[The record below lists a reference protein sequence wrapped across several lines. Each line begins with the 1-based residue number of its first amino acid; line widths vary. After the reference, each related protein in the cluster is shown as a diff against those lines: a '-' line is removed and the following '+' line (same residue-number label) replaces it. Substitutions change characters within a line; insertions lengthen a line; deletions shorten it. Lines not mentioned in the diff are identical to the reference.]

1 VENLDEMSPFKKNTI
16 LILPVLL
23 IVIVCVMYFL
33 IPLNEQRISL
43 SADVDKQ
50 KAEIELADR
59 DIQKLNQL
67 MVENEIKKKELVKL
81 EAQLPAE
88 KEVSELLKQ
97 VSDLGIKAGL
107 DVVLWRPGARTVHSS
122 KDVYEIPVSVEMR
135 GSYHSFGYFF
145 GKVTEEQRVV
155 TLNNITL
162 KKSAAK
168 GASKSPVTLSA
179 VFTAKTYSSISEEEK
194 KALAQAEKAE
204 KGKKK

>member
-1 VENLDEMSPFKKNTI
+1 VENLDDMSPLKKNAV
-16 LILPVLL
+16 LILPVLF
-23 IVIVCVMYFL
+23 IVILSVLYLL
-33 IPLNEQRISL
+33 IPLYEQRSL
-43 SADVDKQ
+43 LTADIEKQ
-50 KAEIELADR
+50 TR
-59 DIQKLNQL
+59 DIQLSEQQAQKLNML

-107 DVVLWRPGARTVHSS
+107 DVVLWRPGARTIHSS

-135 GSYHSFGYFF
+135 GSYHSLGYFF
-145 GKVTEEQRVV
+145 SKITELPRVV
-155 TLNNITL
+155 TLNNITF
-162 KKSAAK
+162 KKSGK
-168 GASKSPVTLSA
+168 GTSKSPVNLSA

-194 KALAQAEKAE
+194 KALEKAEKAE